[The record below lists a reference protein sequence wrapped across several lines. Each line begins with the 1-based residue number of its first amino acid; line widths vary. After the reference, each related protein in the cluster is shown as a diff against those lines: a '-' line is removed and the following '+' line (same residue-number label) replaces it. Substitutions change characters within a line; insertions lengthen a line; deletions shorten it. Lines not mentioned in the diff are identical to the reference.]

1 MSRWKGITDPE
12 DVEYDADDKT
22 INILY
27 ETDRFGNNYIQ
38 VPISFILDAIKN
50 HLTE

>member
-1 MSRWKGITDPE
+1 MSRWRGITDHE

-27 ETDRFGNNYIQ
+27 KTDDFGNSYIQ
-38 VPISFILDAIKN
+38 VPIAFILDAVKN
-50 HLTE
+50 HLTK